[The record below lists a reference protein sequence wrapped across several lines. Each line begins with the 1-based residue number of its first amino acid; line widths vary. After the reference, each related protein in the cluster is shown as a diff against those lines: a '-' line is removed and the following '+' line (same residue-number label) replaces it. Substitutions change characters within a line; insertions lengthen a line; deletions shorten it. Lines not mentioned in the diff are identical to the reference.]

1 MSLMPELRPDLL
13 PKLRPDLLPAPLPDR
28 PPALLRRAGG
38 LLALGLAA
46 CATPP
51 ALHLHSL
58 MPDPAA
64 AVAPAPSPPLTI
76 QLGPVMVPAQVDQP
90 QWLVR
95 LPDGTLAL
103 LDNERWASPLRDE
116 LRAALRET
124 LARRW
129 GVQDA
134 AGAVAATPA
143 WRVNLELLRL
153 DSSPGRETRI
163 DAQWALSGVPMVAGQ
178 PTLGCRATLRQT
190 VGAGSVALADGHRR
204 LVARLAD
211 QIGRQLRALN
221 RGEAPPCE
229 ADE

>member
-1 MSLMPELRPDLL
+1 MNLKIPR
-13 PKLRPDLLPAPLPDR
+13 
-28 PPALLRRAGG
+28 LLRRAAPLLPL
-38 LLALGLAA
+38 LLALALGA
-46 CATPP
+46 CSTPP
-51 ALHLHSL
+51 TLRLHTL
-58 MPDPAA
+58 MPDPAPA
-64 AVAPAPSPPLTI
+64 AETPGPPITI
-76 QLGPVMVPAQVDQP
+76 QLGPVLVPAQVDQP

-134 AGAVAATPA
+134 AGAVTAAPD

-153 DSSPGRETRI
+153 DSTPAREARL
-163 DAQWALSGVPMVAGQ
+163 DAQWAIAAVPPAAGKAA
-178 PTLGCRATLRQT
+178 PGCRATLRQA

-204 LVARLAD
+204 IVARLAD
-211 QIGRQLRALN
+211 RIGQQLRALG
-221 RGEAPPCE
+221 RGDAPPCE

>member
-1 MSLMPELRPDLL
+1 MSVLQ
-13 PKLRPDLLPAPLPDR
+13 R
-28 PPALLRRAGG
+28 PPHRAA
-38 LLALGLAA
+38 LALAVTSALALTLSA
-46 CATPP
+46 CSTPP
-51 ALHLHSL
+51 ALRLHTL
-58 MPDPAA
+58 MPDPAP
-64 AVAPAPSPPLTI
+64 PAESPGPTLAI
-76 QLGPVMVPAQVDQP
+76 QLGPVLVPAQVDQP

-134 AGAVAATPA
+134 AGAVATTPA

-153 DSSPGRETRI
+153 DSTPAREARL
-163 DAQWALSGVPMVAGQ
+163 DAQWAISAVPPAAGKA
-178 PTLGCRATLRQT
+178 TLGCHATLRQA
-190 VGAGSVALADGHRR
+190 VGAGTVALADGHRR
-204 LVARLAD
+204 IVARLAD
-211 QIGRQLRALN
+211 QVGRQLRALS

>member
-1 MSLMPELRPDLL
+1 MTELAPLRPWPSLLLL
-13 PKLRPDLLPAPLPDR
+13 PLL
-28 PPALLRRAGG
+28 LL
-38 LLALGLAA
+38 LLALAG
-46 CATPP
+46 CATPA
-51 ALHLHSL
+51 ALRLHSL
-58 MPDPAA
+58 MPEPAPAA
-64 AVAPAPSPPLTI
+64 DATGPPLII
-76 QLGPVMVPAQVDQP
+76 QLGPVVVPAQVDQP

-134 AGAVAATPA
+134 AGAVTAAPA

-153 DSSPGRETRI
+153 DSTPAREARL
-163 DAQWALSGVPMVAGQ
+163 DAQWAIAAVPPAAGNAA
-178 PTLGCRATLRQT
+178 LGCRATLRQA

-204 LVARLAD
+204 IVARLAD
-211 QIGRQLRALN
+211 RIGRQLRALG

>member
-1 MSLMPELRPDLL
+1 MTHL
-13 PKLRPDLLPAPLPDR
+13 PLPR
-28 PPALLRRAGG
+28 RCTALALLAT
-38 LLALGLAA
+38 LALGG
-46 CATPP
+46 CSTPP
-51 ALHLHSL
+51 PLRLHSL
-58 MPDPAA
+58 MPEPG
-64 AVAPAPSPPLTI
+64 AVADVATTPGAAITV
-76 QLGPVMVPAQVDQP
+76 QLGPVVVPAAVDQP

-103 LDNERWASPLRDE
+103 LDKERWASPLRDE

-134 AGAVAATPA
+134 AGAVTAAPA

-153 DSSPGRETRI
+153 DSTPAREASL
-163 DAQWALSGVPMVAGQ
+163 DAQWAIAAVPPAAGNAA
-178 PTLGCRATLRQT
+178 LGCRATLRQA

-204 LVARLAD
+204 IVARLAD
-211 QIGRQLRALN
+211 RIGRQLRALST
-221 RGEAPPCE
+221 GEAPPCE

>member
-1 MSLMPELRPDLL
+1 MTTLQMPMLR
-13 PKLRPDLLPAPLPDR
+13 A
-28 PPALLRRAGG
+28 A
-38 LLALGLAA
+38 LALTVTSALALTLSA
-46 CATPP
+46 CSTPP
-51 ALHLHSL
+51 ALRLHTL
-58 MPDPAA
+58 MPDPAP
-64 AVAPAPSPPLTI
+64 PAESPGPTLAI
-76 QLGPVMVPAQVDQP
+76 QLGPVLVPAQVDQP

-134 AGAVAATPA
+134 AGAVNAAPA

-153 DSSPGRETRI
+153 DSTPAREARL
-163 DAQWALSGVPMVAGQ
+163 DAQWAIAALPAAAGQ
-178 PTLGCRATLRQT
+178 APPSCRVTLRQA
-190 VGAGSVALADGHRR
+190 VGAGTVALADGHRR
-204 LVARLAD
+204 IVARLAD
-211 QIGRQLRALN
+211 RIGRQLRGLS
-221 RGEAPPCE
+221 RGEGPPCE

>member
-1 MSLMPELRPDLL
+1 MTLTTRRPLHRATPLL
-13 PKLRPDLLPAPLPDR
+13 PMVLA
-28 PPALLRRAGG
+28 
-38 LLALGLAA
+38 LALGA

-51 ALHLHSL
+51 PLRLHSL
-58 MPDPAA
+58 MPEAVSAA
-64 AVAPAPSPPLTI
+64 DSPGPPLTI
-76 QLGPVMVPAQVDQP
+76 QLGPVLVPAQVDQP

-134 AGAVAATPA
+134 AGAVTAAAA

-153 DSSPGRETRI
+153 DSTPAREARL
-163 DAQWALSGVPMVAGQ
+163 DAQWAIAAMRPAAGQ
-178 PTLGCRATLRQT
+178 APLGCRATLRQA
-190 VGAGSVALADGHRR
+190 VGAGTVALADGHRR
-204 LVARLAD
+204 IVARLAD
-211 QIGRQLRALN
+211 QIGRQVRALS
-221 RGEAPPCE
+221 RGEAPACE
-229 ADE
+229 VDE